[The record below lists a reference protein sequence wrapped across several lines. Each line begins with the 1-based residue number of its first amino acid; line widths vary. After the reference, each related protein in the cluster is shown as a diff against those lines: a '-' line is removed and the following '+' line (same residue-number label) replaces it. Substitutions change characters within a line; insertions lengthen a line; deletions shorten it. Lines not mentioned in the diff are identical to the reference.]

1 MVKFLPRGSNVH
13 RINEALQEQLL
24 AAQSC
29 PVEVEFPQFSGL
41 WGRACAD
48 LRIAVDGKPEWAAT
62 PVKRLAD
69 LPYVELVNH
78 IHPQVVASG
87 VPRQATMDTAR
98 SLARRIHLLRAFAQ
112 PDRVIEFI
120 EAKVLDIIG
129 SFPRN
134 AAQIECGKN
143 PGDVIDPY
151 LLAAAQHLLFAG
163 SFEKTIDAGVSH
175 KIFMMLEDLV
185 GHLHEDVIG
194 AMRGNVRVPEPRGAQ
209 QEGINFATNPFPG
222 ADIVQPPQVV
232 GAKMRFH
239 QVKNKTGSAKGGDG
253 KRLGDQLQKL
263 KDTYDGEI
271 FYDALIGNTL
281 RGHRSR
287 AGVVGA
293 APTVVVLVGRSAFR
307 ELTRC
312 EIGPELLL
320 RVYQESFMDAARKGD
335 YSYADILKGIVAL
348 FRKRAE
354 EAGTGYLEGVL
365 RDVTD
370 GPVADQDSRVG

>member
-1 MVKFLPRGSNVH
+1 VARILGDH
-13 RINEALQEQLL
+13 RN
-24 AAQSC
+24 
-29 PVEVEFPQFSGL
+29 
-41 WGRACAD
+41 
-48 LRIAVDGKPEWAAT
+48 
-62 PVKRLAD
+62 
-69 LPYVELVNH
+69 
-78 IHPQVVASG
+78 
-87 VPRQATMDTAR
+87 
-98 SLARRIHLLRAFAQ
+98 LLRAFSQ

-120 EAKVLDIIG
+120 ESKVLGIIA
-129 SFPRN
+129 SFPRS
-134 AAQIECGKN
+134 AKQIECGKN

-194 AMRGNVRVPEPRGAQ
+194 AMRGNVRIPEPRGAQ

-222 ADIVQPPQVV
+222 ADIVQPPQQA
-232 GAKMRFH
+232 GGRMRFH

-263 KDTYDGEI
+263 QDIYDGEI

-287 AGVVGA
+287 AGVVAA

-307 ELTRC
+307 ELTRSA
-312 EIGPELLL
+312 IGPELLL
-320 RVYQESFMDAARKGD
+320 RVYQESFVDAARKGE
-335 YSYADILKGIVAL
+335 YSYSELLKGIVAL
-348 FRKRAE
+348 FKQRAE
-354 EAGTGYLEGVL
+354 QAGTGYLEGVL

-370 GPVADQDSRVG
+370 GPLADQDSRVH